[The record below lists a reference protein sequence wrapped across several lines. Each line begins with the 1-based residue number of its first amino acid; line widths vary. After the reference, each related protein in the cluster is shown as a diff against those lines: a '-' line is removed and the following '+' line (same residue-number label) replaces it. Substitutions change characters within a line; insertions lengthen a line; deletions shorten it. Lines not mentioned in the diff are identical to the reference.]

1 MQTTLKKRYGLPQSP
16 PEGDDCSRSKI
27 LYRRDVPAAGS
38 SAAHSSTRRALA
50 PFFLSKENER
60 KPLYQKNTTAF
71 LIRQD
76 VSRGLRRKIVAE
88 RFSTQEIKNALGIHS
103 PGSVFAGIGENLMLG
118 LWNGI
123 SDSVGWI
130 LDKARDFGGTLIDT
144 VKSVF
149 GIASPSKV
157 FADEIGKNLGLGV
170 GVSFEDAMRDV
181 SKDMADAIPTD
192 FDVAANVHGTP
203 EVMPGSGGG
212 ISLTLN
218 IENFHNYRSE
228 DINELADELSVI
240 LASKMNR
247 KAATF

>member
-1 MQTTLKKRYGLPQSP
+1 MKDTLLQGRT
-16 PEGDDCSRSKI
+16 I
-27 LYRRDVPAAGS
+27 LRDVGGRLMDGLVLGIAKMVGRVWDK
-38 SAAHSSTRRALA
+38 T
-50 PFFLSKENER
+50 KEVGR
-60 KPLYQKNTTAF
+60 
-71 LIRQD
+71 LIID
-76 VSRGLRRKIVAE
+76 S
-88 RFSTQEIKNALGIHS
+88 IKNVLGIHS
-103 PGSVFAGIGENLMLG
+103 PSSVFASIGENLMLG

-130 LDKARDFGGTLIDT
+130 LDKVRDFGGTLIDT

-149 GIASPSKV
+149 GISSPSKV

-170 GVSFEDAMRDV
+170 GVGFEDAMRDV

-192 FDVAANVHGTP
+192 FDVSASVRGKSDA
-203 EVMPGSGGG
+203 MPGSGGG
-212 ISLTLN
+212 ITLTLN

-247 KAATF
+247 KAAAF

>member
-1 MQTTLKKRYGLPQSP
+1 
-16 PEGDDCSRSKI
+16 
-27 LYRRDVPAAGS
+27 
-38 SAAHSSTRRALA
+38 
-50 PFFLSKENER
+50 
-60 KPLYQKNTTAF
+60 
-71 LIRQD
+71 
-76 VSRGLRRKIVAE
+76 
-88 RFSTQEIKNALGIHS
+88 
-103 PGSVFAGIGENLMLG
+103 MLG

-130 LDKARDFGGTLIDT
+130 LDKVRDFGGTLIDT

-170 GVSFEDAMRDV
+170 GVGFEDAMRDV

-192 FDVAANVHGTP
+192 FDVSANVRGTP

-212 ISLTLN
+212 ITLTLN

-247 KAATF
+247 KAEAF